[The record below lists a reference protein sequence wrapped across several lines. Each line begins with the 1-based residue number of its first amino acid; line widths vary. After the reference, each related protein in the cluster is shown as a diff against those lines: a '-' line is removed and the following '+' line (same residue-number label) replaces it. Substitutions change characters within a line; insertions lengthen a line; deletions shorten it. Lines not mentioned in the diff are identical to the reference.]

1 MKNNEETIDTAAEAT
16 VEETVKK
23 AAGKIVSVELT
34 EEQYAFLTSWQ
45 KTHENELGIE
55 IPVGALVRKAVDAA
69 MKSQNKPERSER
81 RDGDRGGER
90 KSFGDRP
97 PRSDSRGGRDG
108 GRPSFGSREGGRP
121 SFGSRPS
128 FGGSS
133 RGPKFG
139 GFNDKKNVVRKFD
152 K

>member
-1 MKNNEETIDTAAEAT
+1 MKNKEETIDTAAEAT

-69 MKSQNKPERSER
+69 MKSQNKPESSER

-97 PRSDSRGGRDG
+97 PRSDSRGGR
-108 GRPSFGSREGGRP
+108 P

-139 GFNDKKNVVRKFD
+139 GFNDRKNVVRKFD